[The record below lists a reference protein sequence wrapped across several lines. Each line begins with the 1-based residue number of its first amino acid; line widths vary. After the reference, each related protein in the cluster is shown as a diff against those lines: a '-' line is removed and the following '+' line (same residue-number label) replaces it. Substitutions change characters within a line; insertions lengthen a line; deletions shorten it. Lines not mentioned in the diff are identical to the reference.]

1 MWKTKNFAM
10 EELEQ
15 EKTRRY
21 LGFKE
26 EVFVQDQYNEDL
38 ANDFDNHVRSRKA
51 PCNIEIVDGLAV
63 GE

>member
-15 EKTRRY
+15 EKAPRY
-21 LGFKE
+21 QGFKE

-38 ANDFDNHVRSRKA
+38 ASDFNDHVRSRKA
-51 PCNIEIVDGLAV
+51 PCNVEIVGGLAV
-63 GE
+63 GK